1 MLSRL
6 SIIGFLLCLPI
17 AIALFSQQVTRTVA
31 PPKLPTVEQP
41 VKLLA
46 APRNG
51 RNQAAA
57 LGQEVGE
64 GYTLRTIKHWG
75 EALEDDALQAQTSE
89 PHASGSPSSKAS
101 VQPGA
106 QLSTQPSAQPAVS
119 GASAMAVGSAAEAKH
134 NKHNKQ

>member
-1 MLSRL
+1 M
-6 SIIGFLLCLPI
+6 PI

-31 PPKLPTVEQP
+31 PPKLPTVKQP

-101 VQPGA
+101 A
-106 QLSTQPSAQPAVS
+106 QPSAQPAVS
-119 GASAMAVGSAAEAKH
+119 GAASAMAAGSAAEAKH
-134 NKHNKQ
+134 NKHNTQ

>member
-17 AIALFSQQVTRTVA
+17 AIALFSQQVTRTVP
-31 PPKLPTVEQP
+31 PPKLPTVGQP

-75 EALEDDALQAQTSE
+75 EALEDDALQT
-89 PHASGSPSSKAS
+89 SGSPSSKAS
-101 VQPGA
+101 AQPGA
-106 QLSTQPSAQPAVS
+106 QPSTQPSAQPAVS
-119 GASAMAVGSAAEAKH
+119 GAASAMTAGSAAEAKH
-134 NKHNKQ
+134 NKQ

>member
-64 GYTLRTIKHWG
+64 GYILRTIKHWG
-75 EALEDDALQAQTSE
+75 ESLEDDALQAQQT
-89 PHASGSPSSKAS
+89 SGSPSSKAS
-101 VQPGA
+101 AQPGA
-106 QLSTQPSAQPAVS
+106 QPSTQPSAQPAVS
-119 GASAMAVGSAAEAKH
+119 GAASAMTAGSAAEAKH
-134 NKHNKQ
+134 NKQ

>member
-75 EALEDDALQAQTSE
+75 EALEDDALQAQQTG
-89 PHASGSPSSKAS
+89 GSPSSKAS
-101 VQPGA
+101 AQPGA
-106 QLSTQPSAQPAVS
+106 QPSTQPSAQPAVS
-119 GASAMAVGSAAEAKH
+119 GAASAMTAGSAAEAKH
-134 NKHNKQ
+134 NKQ